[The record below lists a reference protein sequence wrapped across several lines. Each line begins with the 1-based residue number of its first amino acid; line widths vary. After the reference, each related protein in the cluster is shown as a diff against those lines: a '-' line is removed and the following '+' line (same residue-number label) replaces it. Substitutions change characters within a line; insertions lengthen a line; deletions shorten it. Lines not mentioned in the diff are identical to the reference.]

1 MKYVLK
7 KADQTAVEEIFSL
20 YLKRIQWMNEKRNRS
35 VEQQWLF
42 LQKVS
47 GKVSYEPSAVPF
59 RREIIKAVEALAVN
73 DHKER
78 VRLDCSID
86 NPFLNQYYESM
97 GYEMAGT
104 CKDGGDEGNRRE
116 NIWHYY
122 REK

>member
-1 MKYVLK
+1 M
-7 KADQTAVEEIFSL
+7 
-20 YLKRIQWMNEKRNRS
+20 
-35 VEQQWLF
+35 EQQWLSAQF

-104 CKDGGDEGNRRE
+104 CKDGGV
-116 NIWHYY
+116 
-122 REK
+122 

>member
-1 MKYVLK
+1 
-7 KADQTAVEEIFSL
+7 
-20 YLKRIQWMNEKRNRS
+20 MNERKKESISQDTNLIILLNKTDLT
-35 VEQQWLF
+35 EE
-42 LQKVS
+42 
-47 GKVSYEPSAVPF
+47 GAG
-59 RREIIKAVEALAVN
+59 REIIKAVEALAVN

>member
-1 MKYVLK
+1 
-7 KADQTAVEEIFSL
+7 
-20 YLKRIQWMNEKRNRS
+20 MNEKGIN
-35 VEQQWLF
+35 QWNNNGYLHNF
-42 LQKVS
+42 VIDLTEK
-47 GKVSYEPSAVPF
+47 GAG
-59 RREIIKAVEALAVN
+59 REIIKAVEALAVN

-78 VRLDCSID
+78 VRLDFSID

-104 CKDGGDEGNRRE
+104 CKDGGGMKAIGVK

>member
-7 KADQTAVEEIFSL
+7 KADQTEVEEIFSL
-20 YLKRIQWMNEKRNRS
+20 YLKRIQWMNEKGID
-35 VEQQWLF
+35 QWNNNGYLHNF
-42 LQKVS
+42 VTDLTEK
-47 GKVSYEPSAVPF
+47 GAA
-59 RREIIKAVEALAVN
+59 REIIKAVEALAVN

-104 CKDGGDEGNRRE
+104 CKDGGMKAIGVK